1 MPEDLLA
8 NLEITP
14 AEVKQQLDRG
24 DKLFFVD
31 VREPWEHQLCYIE
44 GSKLIPLGQIP
55 ASLAEFESADSTVLF
70 CHSGRRSLDAAA
82 WLRSQGVSSARSMA
96 GGIDRWSQEIDPR
109 VPRY

>member
-1 MPEDLLA
+1 MPEDVLA

-14 AEVKQQLDRG
+14 VEVKQQLDRG
-24 DKLFFVD
+24 EKLFFVD
-31 VREPWEHQLCYIE
+31 VREPWECQLCHIE

-55 ASLAEFESADSTVLF
+55 ASLAEFETADSVILF

-82 WLRSQGVSSARSMA
+82 WLRSQGVSGARSMA